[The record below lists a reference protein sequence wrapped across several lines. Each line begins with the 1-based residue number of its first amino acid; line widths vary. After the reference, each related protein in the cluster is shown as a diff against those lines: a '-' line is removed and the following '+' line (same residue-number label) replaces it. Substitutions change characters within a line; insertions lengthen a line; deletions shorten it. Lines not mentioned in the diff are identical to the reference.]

1 MRAMIMSAGLGTRL
15 MPLTGLVPKPMA
27 PIVNRPAMEHILRLL
42 RRHGITEVAVNLHHF
57 PEVITGEF
65 GDGSALGAS
74 LHYAYEAVLLGTAG
88 GVKNNQGFLGDATFV
103 VMSGDSL
110 TDVDLTALIAAHR
123 ASGGIA
129 TLGVTEVDDTSQFG
143 VVVTRP
149 DGSVGGFQEKPARA
163 EARSN
168 LCNCGIYVFEPA
180 IFDRIPAATFYDFG
194 KQVLPELVADGVPFF
209 AHVID
214 GYWSDVGDLHEY
226 RRGNFDAL
234 AGRVRVDIPGR
245 EQSPGIW
252 VGEGTAISASAV
264 IEPPVLLGEGCVVG
278 EGTTLVGPVVI
289 GDGTVIDA
297 GARLHK
303 TITWSGAHVG
313 ADSRVRGGIV
323 GHRAHVH
330 ADASLDGTVV
340 GAHAVVGSGSELGA
354 ARLEPHTRL
363 APGTRFD
370 PVDE

>member
-42 RRHGITEVAVNLHHF
+42 RRHGITEVVVNLHHF
-57 PEVITGEF
+57 PDAITEYF
-65 GDGSALGAS
+65 GDGSALGVR
-74 LHYAYEAVLLGTAG
+74 LHYAYEPELLGTAG
-88 GVKNNQGFLGDATFV
+88 GVKNNQDFLGAGTFL

-110 TDVDLTALIAAHR
+110 TDVDLTALVAAHR

-129 TLGVTEVDDTSQFG
+129 GLGVTEVDDPSEYG
-143 VVVTRP
+143 VVVTRS
-149 DGSVGGFQEKPARA
+149 DGRVAGFQEKPTRA

-194 KQVLPELVADGVPFF
+194 KQVLPELVADGPPFF

-214 GYWSDVGDLHEY
+214 GYWSDVGDVGEY

-245 EQSPGIW
+245 ELRPGLW
-252 VGEGTAISASAV
+252 VGEGAAIATSAV

-278 EGTTLVGPVVI
+278 EGATLVGPVVV

-297 GARLHK
+297 RAHLHEAITWTGAR
-303 TITWSGAHVG
+303 VG
-313 ADSRVRGGIV
+313 ADSVVRGGIV
-323 GHRAHVH
+323 GHRADVH
-330 ADASLDGTVV
+330 ADASLEGTVM
-340 GAHAVVGSGSELGA
+340 GAHAVVGSGSRLGA
-354 ARLEPHTRL
+354 ARLDPYTRL
-363 APGTRFD
+363 VGGTHIG
-370 PVDE
+370 PDEA

>member
-27 PIVNRPAMEHILRLL
+27 PVANRPAMEHILRLL

-57 PEVITGEF
+57 PEAISDYF
-65 GDGSALGAS
+65 GDGSALGVT
-74 LHYAYEAVLLGTAG
+74 LHYAYEPELLGTAG
-88 GVKNNQGFLGDATFV
+88 GVKNNQDFLGDTTFV

-110 TDVDLTALIAAHR
+110 TDVDLTALVAAHH
-123 ASGGIA
+123 AYGGIA
-129 TLGVTEVDDTSQFG
+129 TLGVVEVDDPSQYG

-149 DGSVGGFQEKPARA
+149 DGSVAGFQEKPARA
-163 EARSN
+163 DAESN
-168 LCNCGIYVFEPA
+168 LCNCGIYVFESA

-194 KQVLPELVADGVPFF
+194 KQVLPELVTDGVPFY

-214 GYWSDVGDLHEY
+214 GYWSDVGDLGEY

-234 AGRVRVDIPGR
+234 AGRVRVDMPGR
-245 EQSPGIW
+245 EVRPGVW
-252 VGEGTAISASAV
+252 MGEGTTIAASVV

-278 EGTTLVGPVVI
+278 KGATLVGPLVI
-289 GDGTVIDA
+289 GDQTTIAA
-297 GARLHK
+297 GAHLHEV
-303 TITWSGAHVG
+303 ITWTGAHVG

-330 ADASLDGTVV
+330 ADVLLEGTVV
-340 GAHAVVGSGSELGA
+340 GAHAVVGAGSELGA
-354 ARLEPHTRL
+354 ARVEPHAQLAPGSRL
-363 APGTRFD
+363 APA
-370 PVDE
+370 EE